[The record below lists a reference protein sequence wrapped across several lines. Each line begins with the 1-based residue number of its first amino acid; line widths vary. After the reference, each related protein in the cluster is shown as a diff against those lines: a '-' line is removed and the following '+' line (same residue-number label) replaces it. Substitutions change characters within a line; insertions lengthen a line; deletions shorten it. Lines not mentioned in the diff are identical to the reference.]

1 MRCVKKFFYCKVYI
15 KKKGY
20 MLWVCNVYY
29 NYYKS
34 LIRRKKKVDIF
45 FYRCYDVKIFFRVF
59 LKNVILNNKIR
70 VCEVKFVYVYMY
82 VVYFYKNR

>member
-1 MRCVKKFFYCKVYI
+1 
-15 KKKGY
+15 

-45 FYRCYDVKIFFRVF
+45 FIDVMMLKYFLGFF
-59 LKNVILNNKIR
+59 
-70 VCEVKFVYVYMY
+70 
-82 VVYFYKNR
+82 

>member
-1 MRCVKKFFYCKVYI
+1 MYIIIIIKVWLE
-15 KKKGY
+15 G
-20 MLWVCNVYY
+20 
-29 NYYKS
+29 
-34 LIRRKKKVDIF
+34 KKKV

-59 LKNVILNNKIR
+59 LKYVILNNKIR